1 MDDKAK
7 IPIGEPGTP
16 EPATHHNR
24 RALTLGNVV
33 LEASDHDYHSINLT
47 PSVNLVCNIPDTA
60 NDSFYGGQIYVGI
73 KDSVFEGSD
82 PLRHMVELCDV
93 LKDSFLDGFPPY
105 LSIFSD
111 GGADHNITFLYVQT
125 MLACMFRMGDFDVL
139 NAGRCALY
147 QSYMNPAERCMSL
160 LNIGLQGL
168 SLQRS
173 HAGDFEPILKSCS
186 SMKAIR
192 NKAKDQ
198 LGTKEALHASIQDS
212 KNLLEE
218 TFTLLELKIEKVD
231 IKLRREPG
239 TCV

>member
-1 MDDKAK
+1 
-7 IPIGEPGTP
+7 
-16 EPATHHNR
+16 
-24 RALTLGNVV
+24 
-33 LEASDHDYHSINLT
+33 
-47 PSVNLVCNIPDTA
+47 
-60 NDSFYGGQIYVGI
+60 
-73 KDSVFEGSD
+73 
-82 PLRHMVELCDV
+82 
-93 LKDSFLDGFPPY
+93 
-105 LSIFSD
+105 
-111 GGADHNITFLYVQT
+111 
-125 MLACMFRMGDFDVL
+125 MLACMFKMGDFNVL

-147 QSYMNPAERCMSL
+147 QNYMNPAERCMSL

-218 TFTLLELKIEKVD
+218 TFTLLELKGEKVD